1 MKSNKIYENGL
12 DNQPGQHK
20 QAKEILTRNGHT
32 GKFSNFSP
40 LIKGTVVENPYSKF
54 VRMFEI
60 DGYEFHVWNREKI
73 HMGMDFKL
81 SSPVWSEEVYYQPTN
96 TTPVLT
102 TNQIN

>member
-12 DNQPGQHK
+12 DSQLGQHK

-40 LIKGTVVENPYSKF
+40 LIKGTVVESPYSKF
-54 VRMFEI
+54 VCKFEI

-81 SSPVWSEEVYYQPTN
+81 SGPVWSEEVYYQPTN
-96 TTPVLT
+96 ATKV
-102 TNQIN
+102 